1 MNRLIAS
8 LIVAAPLAVACGASY
23 PVPTQSATDA
33 KAAERSA
40 AELGANSDPAS
51 QLYLKLADEEI
62 KQADKAIADGDNK
75 RAQFLLVRAKADA
88 ELAVA
93 MAKQTKAK
101 QEAQKAAEDAAKQ
114 NQAIQGAKR

>member
-8 LIVAAPLAVACGASY
+8 LIAAAPLFVACGASY

-33 KAAERSA
+33 KSAERSA
-40 AELGANSDPAS
+40 AELGANSDPAA
-51 QLYLKLADEEI
+51 QLYLNLADEEI

-101 QEAQKAAEDAAKQ
+101 QDAQKAADDAAKQ
-114 NQAIQGAKR
+114 TQAIQGAKR